1 MESNKMNTAQHIKS
15 LAKVMIASV
24 AVALIVFILPAQAG
38 EPSYKINPGDV
49 LRITVWNEENLQQET
64 LVRPDGYIS
73 FQLVGEIEAGGRTPG
88 ELEKDIAEKLGKYLK
103 DIPTV
108 TAAIQQLNGYKISV
122 MGKVRRPGEFPI
134 NRPTDVIQALA
145 LAGGLDVYA
154 AENKINVLRRNAKGL
169 LIAIPFRY
177 ADVKHGEALETNIL
191 LKSGDVVVVP

>member
-1 MESNKMNTAQHIKS
+1 MESNKMNTAQRIKS
-15 LAKVMIASV
+15 LAKVMMASV
-24 AVALIVFILPAQAG
+24 AIALIVFTLPAQAG

-73 FQLVGEIEAGGRTPG
+73 FQLAGEIEAGGKTPG

-108 TAAIQQLNGYKISV
+108 TAAVQQLNGYKISV
-122 MGKVRRPGEFPI
+122 IGKVNRPGEFPI
-134 NRPTDVIQALA
+134 NSPTDVMQALA
-145 LAGGLDVYA
+145 LAGGLGTYA
-154 AENKINVLRRNAKGL
+154 AENKINVLRRNANGVQ
-169 LIAIPFRY
+169 IAIPFRY
-177 ADVKHGEALETNIL
+177 SDVKGGEDLDTNIL